1 MRDDE
6 YKVDGQRAVVRG
18 GRIVLVCDEKEAC
31 AFTAWL
37 RHMEQMRQRDDATA
51 VATGLGI
58 EGIGGDA

>member
-1 MRDDE
+1 
-6 YKVDGQRAVVRG
+6 
-18 GRIVLVCDEKEAC
+18 VLVCDEKEAC